1 MAIDNTFMIKKLQ
14 KLEILLVAFSQAT
27 RMPYVECDEETFD
40 DQVHLFCTEEKLQE
54 FIGEC
59 REKKIFL
66 VGVKLPQTQA
76 KGFYHTLFAMGVN
89 AVMFHEDGTAGRIQL
104 ADLIQTP
111 DVEKMMNEKIPVIN
125 PALQLTAIYFI
136 QELRRPV
143 KHDMQA
149 LHDMEEEMIVNFVKS
164 RFIMGLEMEQPQEG
178 GENQAP
184 RMKIPYVKDKDGN
197 IFQPIFSDFT
207 EFQKHYKQK
216 ARTMR
221 MAPVSIAQLPGYL
234 VKESKGFVINPAG
247 FNLQLSREQI
257 DVIIKAFIEPELKK
271 AAEAVGE
278 TEAGDAQAK
287 NGEETQES

>member
-1 MAIDNTFMIKKLQ
+1 MTIDNTFMIKKLE
-14 KLEILLVAFSQAT
+14 KLDTLFVAFSQAT
-27 RMPYVECDEETFD
+27 RMPYVECDQETFD
-40 DQVHLFCTEEKLQE
+40 DQVHVFGAEEGLQA
-54 FIGEC
+54 FIKGYA
-59 REKKIFL
+59 EKKVFL
-66 VGVKLPQTQA
+66 VGVKILQSQA

-89 AVMFHEDGTAGRIQL
+89 ALMLHEGETEGRIQL
-104 ADLIQTP
+104 SDLIQIP
-111 DVEKMMNEKIPVIN
+111 DVEKMKNEKIPVIN

-164 RFIMGLEMEQPQEG
+164 RFIMGLEMDPPAQEAKD
-178 GENQAP
+178 QAP
-184 RMKIPYVKDKDGN
+184 QMKIPYVKDKDGN

-247 FNLQLSREQI
+247 FNLQLSKEQI
-257 DVIIKAFIEPELKK
+257 DVIIKSFIEPELQK
-271 AAEAVGE
+271 AAQARKEEGAPKE
-278 TEAGDAQAK
+278 TGAK
-287 NGEETQES
+287 SQE